1 MTHHD
6 LKSNLLRRAR
16 QAATLILLLL
26 MLAVRPLPADATFSF
41 IVTADTRR
49 YAGPAYAACTYFQG
63 AAEAALRT
71 GQDAFLISAGD
82 IDPVDDT
89 AQTVARLFG
98 DDFPWVPVVGN
109 HELPGDGEEAAHG
122 ANLAWLQA
130 HALPFDN
137 FRPGPSGCPRT
148 TYAFDYGNA
157 HFVIL
162 NVYCDQT
169 GPDATN
175 GDISAHLYTWLAE
188 DLRLTDRPFVFVV
201 AHEPAYPQPDADNG
215 RVRHRGDSLDLHPA
229 HRDRF
234 WQLLRDEGVTAF
246 ICGHTH
252 NYSAKEINGVWQI
265 DVGHARGQGD
275 MGARS
280 TFVRITL
287 SGWQATYRA
296 YRMHR
301 DDPCTYSP
309 TDEGII
315 KARRFLPTFRGFPSP
330 VRPFVLFILWAVNL
344 GRPLR
349 TKRKSRRHRRPR
361 LPRRIPLPRL
371 ERG

>member
-6 LKSNLLRRAR
+6 LRVNLLRRVR
-16 QAATLILLLL
+16 QVGTLILLLL
-26 MLAVRPLPADATFSF
+26 ALAVRPSPADATFSF
-41 IVTADTRR
+41 IITADMRR
-49 YAGPAYAACTYFQG
+49 YAGPAYATCAYFQG

-82 IDPVDDT
+82 IDPVGET
-89 AQTVARLFG
+89 ARTITRLFG
-98 DDFPWVPVVGN
+98 DDFPWVPVIGN
-109 HELPGDGEEAAHG
+109 HELPGDGEEATPG
-122 ANLAWLQA
+122 ANLTWLQA
-130 HALPFDN
+130 HTLPFDN
-137 FRPGPSGCPRT
+137 LRPGPSGCPRT

-169 GPDATN
+169 GPNATN
-175 GDISAHLYTWLAE
+175 GDISDHLYAWLTE
-188 DLRLTDRPFVFVV
+188 DLQRTDRPFVFIV
-201 AHEPAYPQPDADNG
+201 AHEPAYPQPDANNG

-229 HRDRF
+229 RRDRF
-234 WQLLRDEGVTAF
+234 WRLLRDEGVTAF

-252 NYSAKEINGVWQI
+252 NYSAREINGVWQI
-265 DVGHARGQGD
+265 DVGHARGRGD

-287 SGWQATYRA
+287 SGWQATYHV
-296 YRMHR
+296 YRMHL
-301 DDPCTYSP
+301 DDPCTYTL

-315 KARRFLPTFRGFPSP
+315 KARRFLPTLHGFPSP
-330 VRPFVLFILWAVNL
+330 VRSFVIFMLWAVNL
-344 GRPLR
+344 ARSQRPR
-349 TKRKSRRHRRPR
+349 QKSRGRRHPR
-361 LPRRIPLPRL
+361 LFRRVPLPRL